1 MSLEGAVCKK
11 MTPLNKQTALKKES
25 RREEEKKGKGKKAL
39 ALELV
44 LHLGPVRD
52 ANDAP

>member
-1 MSLEGAVCKK
+1 MSFEGDICKK
-11 MTPLNKQTALKKES
+11 MTPLNKQTAFKKKK
-25 RREEEKKGKGKKAL
+25 RKGGRKKRERKKAL

-44 LHLGPVRD
+44 LHPGPVTD

>member
-1 MSLEGAVCKK
+1 MSFEGDICKK
-11 MTPLNKQTALKKES
+11 MTPLNKQTALKKG
-25 RREEEKKGKGKKAL
+25 RRRGEEKKKKRKKAL

-44 LHLGPVRD
+44 LHPGPVRD